1 MVITLQQILSA
12 KRLLA
17 NPHKFIHDKFILAYP
32 QKFLPSK
39 LTRPQYGS
47 LVLGLILVDAIF
59 SYIAS

>member
-1 MVITLQQILSA
+1 MAITLQQILSA

-32 QKFLPSK
+32 QKSPPSK

-47 LVLGLILVDAIF
+47 LVRSLVLVDVIF